1 MSDLNTVLG
10 SFRITTELVNSKS
23 WMIFIGLK
31 EDMLINCSHS
41 LENRVYLRK
50 KETSLTASVKM
61 QGSRGTDH
69 VKQVRINQCLGE
81 K

>member
-1 MSDLNTVLG
+1 MTK
-10 SFRITTELVNSKS
+10 LVNLKS
-23 WMIFIGLK
+23 SIICK
-31 EDMLINCSHS
+31 EVSPTKCSH
-41 LENRVYLRK
+41 LDENRVYLIRQ
-50 KETSLTASVKM
+50 ETPLTASVKM